1 MGLSTVIK
9 IDPEDRMDRGLTAPL
24 SGNEQV
30 TLLRV
35 SYGIAAS
42 KELRSLDLQHLF
54 ALGLV
59 TADDNK
65 IVLTPS
71 GAARVAKIQG
81 MAPGPTMADPP
92 PIHVDKLQ

>member
-1 MGLSTVIK
+1 
-9 IDPEDRMDRGLTAPL
+9 MDRGLTAPL

-30 TLLRV
+30 TLMRV

-42 KELRSLDLQHLF
+42 AELRPPDLQRLF

-59 TADDNK
+59 TADDDK
-65 IVLTPS
+65 IVLTQS

-81 MAPGPTMADPP
+81 MAAGPTMADPP
-92 PIHVDKLQ
+92 PILIDKLQ

>member
-1 MGLSTVIK
+1 
-9 IDPEDRMDRGLTAPL
+9 MDRGLTAPL

-42 KELRSLDLQHLF
+42 TELRSLDLQRLF
-54 ALGLV
+54 ALGLL
-59 TADDNK
+59 TATDNK
-65 IVLTPS
+65 IVLTQS

-81 MAPGPTMADPP
+81 MNPGPTMADPP
-92 PIHVDKLQ
+92 PNLIDKLQ